1 MTVWRLT
8 FDSLV
13 KNYDMVQ
20 ALKGVSFSLGQGV
33 NGLLGPNGAGKS
45 TMMNILSGNLA
56 QTSGSII
63 YNGRDIR
70 KMGKDF
76 RKLLGYMPQQ
86 QALYPGFT
94 AVQFL
99 SYMAALRGMGKA
111 ETAEAV
117 PRVLSQVALEDVAN
131 RKIKTFSGGMKQRLL
146 IAQAILA
153 DPEVLVLDEPT
164 AGLDPKQRIA
174 IRNLIASLAEKK
186 IVIVST
192 HVVSDVAGIAKEIL
206 LLKQGEL
213 ISQLPP
219 GELIHQIDGTVWNVV
234 VKKEELPS
242 WQSQYRVS
250 NIAYDENGFCL
261 RLLSDT
267 EIVGG
272 YRVKPNLED
281 VYLSYFGE

>member
-1 MTVWRLT
+1 MELT

-13 KNYDMVQ
+13 KNYDSVQ
-20 ALKGVSFSLGQGV
+20 ALKGVSFTLTPGV

-45 TMMNILSGNLA
+45 TMMNILSGNLV
-56 QTSGSII
+56 QTAGRITF
-63 YNGRDIR
+63 NGEDIR
-70 KMGKDF
+70 SMGKEF
-76 RKLLGYMPQQ
+76 RKQLGYMPQQ

-94 AVQFL
+94 AAQFL
-99 SYMAALRGMGKA
+99 GYMATLRGMGKA
-111 ETAEAV
+111 EATDAV
-117 PRVLSQVALEDVAN
+117 HRALRQVELEDVAT

-153 DPEVLVLDEPT
+153 DPDVLVLDEPT

-174 IRNLIASLAEKK
+174 IRNLIASLAERK

-192 HVVSDVAGIAKEIL
+192 HVVSDIAGIAKEIL

-219 GELIHQIDGTVWNVV
+219 AELLQQIDGTVWEVSV
-234 VKKEELPS
+234 SKEDLPS
-242 WQSQYRVS
+242 WQSRYRIS
-250 NIAYDENGFCL
+250 NMAYDGSDFCL

-267 EIVGG
+267 AVPGG
-272 YRVKPNLED
+272 HRVKPNLED